1 MKKDEEG
8 MEQLE
13 FIKMQGAGNDFIMIE
28 DLKTRIKDFKRLA
41 RELCD
46 RHFGIGGDG
55 LIIVLPPEKMEN
67 DFRMRIFNS
76 DGSEAEMC
84 GNGIRCF
91 AHYLYE
97 QGLADCK
104 VLKIET
110 LAGIITPEYI
120 DYHKGESQIKVDMG
134 RPRFKPEEI
143 PVNIENVDLV
153 LEYPVEFDKEEFSIN
168 CVSMG
173 NPHTIIFVDSL
184 DEFPLE
190 KWGRIIENHP
200 LFPEKT
206 NVEFIKIL
214 KRDEIQ
220 MKVWERGSGITL
232 ACGTGATASV
242 VAGIKNGYLDNKVLV
257 HLPGGD
263 LVIEWKGQSAF
274 MTGPARTVFYG
285 KIYI

>member
-1 MKKDEEG
+1 

-28 DLKTRIKDFKRLA
+28 DLKGEIKNYKQLA
-41 RELCD
+41 KKLCD

-55 LIIVLPPEKMEN
+55 LIIILPAEKIEN
-67 DFRMRIFNS
+67 DYKMRIINS

-97 QGLADCK
+97 KGFIDRK

-110 LAGIITPEYI
+110 LAGIITPEHI
-120 DYHKGESQIKVDMG
+120 DYQEGESKIRVNMG
-134 RPRFKPEEI
+134 KPRFKPEEI
-143 PVNIENVDLV
+143 PVNINNVDVV
-153 LEYPVEFDKEEFSIN
+153 LEHPVEIHNEDFLIN
-168 CVSMG
+168 CISMG
-173 NPHTIIFVDSL
+173 NPHTIIFVNNL
-184 DEFPLE
+184 DKFPLE
-190 KWGRIIENHP
+190 KWGRIIENNP

-214 KRDEIQ
+214 KRDEMI
-220 MKVWERGSGITL
+220 MNVWERGAGITL
-232 ACGTGATASV
+232 ACGTGATASA
-242 VAGIKNGYLDNKVLV
+242 VAGIQNGYLDNKVLV

-263 LVIEWKGQSAF
+263 LIIEWEGQEAY
-274 MTGPARTVFYG
+274 MTGSARTVFYG
-285 KIYI
+285 EINI